1 MKYVVTYRVV
11 PDDEQKTIR
20 VVADNEDMAK
30 SRTFEL
36 DDKAYSV
43 DSIVIDGAF
52 YDNHGMSEKTQT
64 SEGNGRLYRE
74 LQSISSK
81 LTALI
86 EIQKE
91 LVKYLAQSADDD

>member
-11 PDDEQKTIR
+11 PDDAQKTIR
-20 VVADNEDMAK
+20 VVADNEDMAR

-43 DSIVIDGAF
+43 DSIVIDGEF
-52 YDNHGMSEKTQT
+52 YDDHGMVEKQT
-64 SEGNGRLYRE
+64 VNGNGRLYRE
-74 LQSISSK
+74 LQSISNK
-81 LTALI
+81 LTALV

-91 LVKYLAQSADDD
+91 LVKYLTRSGDED